1 MSALIFLGALA
12 GIVLFSLIVSKVTGA
27 QVHYLDDWKPEDDE
41 RVLFEDRQAYTYL
54 LDDADTPALMVLPR
68 PKRGFVMVTDRRILV
83 GQKPLFSRRF
93 LIEYIMYPAG
103 SPGATVDASFGG
115 QLKRGYQTLLLEPQ
129 RIHRAIG
136 ATRPYVDLR
145 PTAATASSF
154 DIEAI
159 RIYTDKAGTFP
170 TP

>member
-1 MSALIFLGALA
+1 
-12 GIVLFSLIVSKVTGA
+12 
-27 QVHYLDDWKPEDDE
+27 
-41 RVLFEDRQAYTYL
+41 
-54 LDDADTPALMVLPR
+54 
-68 PKRGFVMVTDRRILV
+68 
-83 GQKPLFSRRF
+83 
-93 LIEYIMYPAG
+93 
-103 SPGATVDASFGG
+103 
-115 QLKRGYQTLLLEPQ
+115 LLEPQ